1 MKKFLRI
8 TAALAA
14 VFAMVNFVAC
24 KDDDDDGDDG
34 NGFENTYWV
43 LEDIVDEDDGYTLTS
58 SAVGYVHIKD
68 GTTGTIYETSDDML
82 EQADTELI
90 TGGVTASKEVAYDK
104 TSNFTYTIEG
114 SAIKITYKD
123 ETGKDV
129 SLNVTVAEDKNSF
142 SYTEG
147 EGEDAYTLTYKK
159 APEAPKAAKVTYTVK
174 TAAPADPETPTEPAP
189 KYSFTADMTKL
200 GTTIEGIVAATEDS
214 SGKAK
219 LTVSEETVFDGS
231 AVLYSRSE
239 GKLIRRKAGETYSIN
254 YGNSSLAKAGASG
267 NGQFTA
273 EEAAV
278 GSTIDFG
285 QKIGEAQNR
294 DGYVGVDLTK
304 VETLTADKDVKITF
318 SFYTVANKDC
328 SDDCGVVAVVD
339 ANGRV
344 LASKT
349 GLKLKTGAGSGDV
362 ETVEVT
368 VKGQTQAYLLFSRNG
383 CTKSGKGSG
392 GIDVTGITVAEL

>member
-1 MKKFLRI
+1 M
-8 TAALAA
+8 
-14 VFAMVNFVAC
+14 
-24 KDDDDDGDDG
+24 
-34 NGFENTYWV
+34 
-43 LEDIVDEDDGYTLTS
+43 
-58 SAVGYVHIKD
+58 
-68 GTTGTIYETSDDML
+68 
-82 EQADTELI
+82 
-90 TGGVTASKEVAYDK
+90 
-104 TSNFTYTIEG
+104 
-114 SAIKITYKD
+114 
-123 ETGKDV
+123 
-129 SLNVTVAEDKNSF
+129 
-142 SYTEG
+142 
-147 EGEDAYTLTYKK
+147 
-159 APEAPKAAKVTYTVK
+159 
-174 TAAPADPETPTEPAP
+174 
-189 KYSFTADMTKL
+189 
-200 GTTIEGIVAATEDS
+200 
-214 SGKAK
+214 
-219 LTVSEETVFDGS
+219 
-231 AVLYSRSE
+231 YSRSE

-383 CTKSGKGSG
+383 CTKPDKNGEIKSSG
-392 GIDVTGITVAEL
+392 GIDVTGITVVEQ